1 MTSPNWGGRRMVDIA
16 VVIVTWNN
24 RHLIADCLSTLQ
36 ADLATSGLIG
46 QVYVVDSASSD
57 GTADYIREN
66 FPDVDLYA
74 SPDNLGFGRGNNHAI
89 KRIMASQNLP
99 KAVYLLNPDTITHE
113 GATRILYE
121 TLFDNPKTG
130 MVGAQLFY
138 EDGSFQHGAF
148 GFPDWRQVWAEFFPM
163 RGRWREGRFNGR
175 YPQAL
180 YDGNKPFPV
189 DFTLGATMM
198 LRTEVIAQTGMFDET
213 FFMYCEEV
221 DWAWRIHKA
230 GWDVLCAPTAHITH
244 LSGKSTGQIRAQS
257 QIHLWTSRLTLFKRY
272 LPTWQNTFIRL
283 MIRVGM
289 AGKIRQIKA
298 DSALSPDQKKALI
311 GAYKTIQGLAK
322 SS

>member
-1 MTSPNWGGRRMVDIA
+1 E
-16 VVIVTWNN
+16 
-24 RHLIADCLSTLQ
+24 
-36 ADLATSGLIG
+36 
-46 QVYVVDSASSD
+46 D
-57 GTADYIREN
+57 GT
-66 FPDVDLYA
+66 
-74 SPDNLGFGRGNNHAI
+74 
-89 KRIMASQNLP
+89 
-99 KAVYLLNPDTITHE
+99 
-113 GATRILYE
+113 
-121 TLFDNPKTG
+121 
-130 MVGAQLFY
+130 
-138 EDGSFQHGAF
+138 FQHGAF

-163 RGRWREGRFNGR
+163 RGRWREGTFNGR
-175 YPQAL
+175 YSQAL
-180 YDGNKPFPV
+180 YGGNKPFPV

-272 LPTWQNTFIRL
+272 LPTWQTVFIRL

-289 AGKIRQIKA
+289 AGKIRQIQA
-298 DSALSPDQKKALI
+298 DSTLSQEQKTALI

-322 SS
+322 SA